1 MARYDDEFADFAA
14 AAAPRLLR
22 SAWLICGDAT
32 QAEGLVQSAMLKV
45 HLRWSRLR
53 TKQPLAHARKCI
65 LNDHIDDHRRRR
77 RETTVSALPEVQHL
91 DHGPE
96 DTDHGPEDTDHV
108 VRLLATL
115 PPRERQVVVLRH
127 YAGLPESEVAELV
140 GISIGTVKSSAS
152 RGLAKLREAL
162 ASQEQKEGHRA

>member
-22 SAWLICGDAT
+22 SAWLICGDTT
-32 QAEGLVQSAMLKV
+32 QAEDLVQSAMLKV
-45 HLRWSRLR
+45 YLRWSRLR

-91 DHGPE
+91 
-96 DTDHGPEDTDHV
+96 DHGPEDTDHV

-152 RGLAKLREAL
+152 RGLATLREAL